1 MAKYE
6 RLTRANMLALS
17 VGASIFENGIKY
29 TRLKGDGR
37 FAVNLMV
44 DGQRI
49 QRVIGKESEGVTRTQ
64 AEEFIAQART
74 HAREQRLSLPKG
86 RKLAMNFIE
95 AADQYLER
103 LRVSDGKNLTKK
115 EQHLRNHLK
124 PFFGSIAL
132 ASLTETEIGRY
143 KAARKGA
150 GAAIGT
156 INRELATLS
165 HLLNCAL
172 DWGWLTNKPRKIGLL
187 KGENQRLIAL
197 TPEECAKL
205 LKAARLLDPQ
215 LYLFCRMG
223 LSTGM
228 RSMEILSARIEH
240 IHLQERRIFIWKSK
254 TGPGFQEIP
263 SGLAEYLRW
272 YFKSHCVEGQE
283 WLFPS
288 KLGTKVGYRTSIDD
302 AFRTACKNAELSK
315 DVTPHVMRHTVGTIL
330 TNEGRPAKQVM
341 DYMRHKTHE
350 MYLRYSHITDETRK
364 ETAEL
369 LEVTIQQEALRGSA

>member
-6 RLTRANMLALS
+6 RLTRANMLALP

-86 RKLAMNFIE
+86 RKLAMSFTE
-95 AADQYLER
+95 AANQYLDR
-103 LRVSDGKNLTKK
+103 LQVSDGKNLNKK

-143 KAARKGA
+143 KAARKTS

-165 HLLNCAL
+165 HLLNCSL
-172 DWGWLTNKPRKIGLL
+172 DWGWITIKPRKIGLL

-197 TPEECAKL
+197 TPKECAKL
-205 LKAARLLDPQ
+205 LKEARLLDPQ

-228 RSMEILSARIEH
+228 RCMEILSARIEH
-240 IHLQERRIFIWKSK
+240 IHLQERRLFIWKSK

-272 YFKSHCVEGQE
+272 YLKSYCSEGQE

-302 AFRTACKNAELSK
+302 AFRTACKNAGLSE
-315 DVTPHVMRHTVGTIL
+315 DITPHVMRHTVGTIL
-330 TNEGRPAKQVM
+330 TNEGKPAKQVM
-341 DYMRHKTHE
+341 EYMRHKTHE

-364 ETAEL
+364 ETADL
-369 LEVTIQQEALRGSA
+369 LEATIQKEALRGSA